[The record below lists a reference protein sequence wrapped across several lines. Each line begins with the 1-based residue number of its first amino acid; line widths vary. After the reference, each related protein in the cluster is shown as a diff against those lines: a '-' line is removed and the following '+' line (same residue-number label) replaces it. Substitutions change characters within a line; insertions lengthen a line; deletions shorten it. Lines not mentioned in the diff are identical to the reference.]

1 MVRVTIIASLL
12 FAPLAMGAEPNAKIK
27 TISNVVYATIG
38 KEKLVLD
45 LTVPDSPGPHPV
57 VLCIHG
63 GAWKLGNRYDL
74 AWSICGDTIIEEM
87 NKAGYAAATIEYRLA
102 PKHKFP
108 AQIEDCKTAVR
119 FLRANAAKYNLDP
132 NRLGTL
138 GFSAGAHLANLLG
151 TTGPEAGFDGTQY
164 PDGSST
170 VACVLDYFG
179 PSDLSLYFKSEGIRE
194 SFMVPWLGPTAATSL
209 DIYKKA
215 SPMTYVSKGDAPT
228 LIVHGTLDVMVPIIH
243 AERYR
248 DKLKSVGVPVECFF
262 LPGRLH
268 GWRHDD
274 TKVTD
279 AKGIEFL
286 NKYLKPLK

>member
-1 MVRVTIIASLL
+1 SLGSEPISVSVKAHTNVT
-12 FAPLAMGAEPNAKIK
+12 FAKIG
-27 TISNVVYATIG
+27 N
-38 KEKLVLD
+38 EKLLLD
-45 LTVPDSPGPHPV
+45 LTVPNTPGPHPV
-57 VLCIHG
+57 VVCIHG
-63 GAWKLGNRYDL
+63 GAWKLGDRYDL
-74 AWSICGDTIIEEM
+74 AWSICGETIIEEM

-132 NRLGTL
+132 DRIGAL
-138 GFSAGAHLANLLG
+138 GFSAGAHLACLLG
-151 TTGPEAGFDGTQY
+151 TTGPEAGFDGTLY
-164 PDGSST
+164 PDVSSS
-170 VACVLDYFG
+170 VRCVLDYFG
-179 PSDLSLYFKSEGIRE
+179 PSDLTLYSKSEGIVD
-194 SFMVPWLGPTAATSL
+194 SYMVPWLGKDAAKSL

-215 SPMTYVSKGDAPT
+215 SPITYVSKGDAPT
-228 LIVHGTLDVMVPIIH
+228 LIVHGTFDVMVPVIH

-248 DKLKSVGVPVECFF
+248 DKLKAEGVPVDCLF

-268 GWRHDD
+268 GWRHED

-286 NKYLKPLK
+286 NKYLKPAPVK